1 MKVRKIVLLGLLT
14 AIAML
19 LSYVEAILPPIF
31 SAVPGIKIG
40 LANICIVFA
49 LYRIGTFDAVMIS
62 LVRVVTVTMLFGNPV
77 MLIYSLAGAVLSL
90 AVMAL
95 LKHFDFMSMCGVS
108 VAGGIMHNLGQII
121 VAMVLLG
128 TAEIGYYMVVLT
140 FTGVI
145 SGVFVGLG
153 GALLVNRL
161 PKNKF

>member
-1 MKVRKIVLLGLLT
+1 MKTRKMVVLGLLT

-40 LANICIVFA
+40 LANICTVFA
-49 LYRIGTFDAVMIS
+49 LYRLGTFDAVMIS

-90 AVMAL
+90 AVMVL
-95 LKHFDFMSMCGVS
+95 LRHFDFMSMCGVS
-108 VAGGIMHNLGQII
+108 VAGAVMHNLGQII
-121 VAMVLLG
+121 VAMALLG

-145 SGVFVGLG
+145 SGVFVGLC

-161 PKNKF
+161 SKNKF